1 MQHRSRLGRPLRLA
15 IPLLVFSAGCSTPR
29 LGTPG
34 APGAFV
40 DGTGHWSVTLGSPA
54 WTFGGALGVGAADL
68 TSSSGRDAI
77 GAYHETG
84 FAFRDGAARKG
95 AIRVYDQAPIVMFR
109 QQILADTANRN
120 PFPTIATL
128 PNTAHH
134 LSYIDQQFSPY
145 SFSSFG
151 PDSPWIFFDDTG
163 HTFILSAA
171 THFMNAAI
179 AQDDA
184 TSPIRCGIDSDVT
197 MLPAGFE
204 SDTLLVVEP
213 GINRA
218 FETWG
223 GALLALGGKTRPAN
237 DASPE
242 LNQLG
247 YWTDNGASYYY
258 NFDQQRGY
266 TGTLLAV
273 RDEFQQKGIPLGYMQ
288 LDSWWYPKGSPDGW
302 SDRSSGEYLLN
313 ADSTLFPDGLAAF
326 QEQLRIPLVTHARWI
341 DPKSPYR
348 AKYTMSN
355 NVSTDLRFWN
365 DIGAYL
371 KSNGVSIYEQDW
383 LDLLALPAT
392 TNLADQ
398 DAFMDHMAAGM
409 KAAGLNV
416 QYCMPMPRHF
426 LQSTRYANLTTTRVN
441 YDHFMPARYPSFF
454 YASRLA
460 SAVGAWPWTDVFMST
475 EENNLILSTLTGGMV
490 GVGDALGTESAAN
503 LARVVRSD
511 GVIVKPDAPI
521 VLVDR
526 AVLDEARGVDAPAVG
541 ATFSDHGGGQR
552 MSYVFAYAKDGAK
565 NLTASF
571 TPAELGYSG
580 RVYVYSF
587 STGSTGS
594 GQLVDAG
601 GSFSAPLQNGF
612 GYWIVTPLGTSGLG
626 FLGDAGKY
634 VAAGK
639 KRVAGWRDDG
649 TLAIDLVFAAGE
661 GAVTLHGYAPA
672 APHATASA
680 GTVGA
685 VSWDA
690 ATQLFSV
697 DVTPAAGAASLTLT
711 P

>member
-1 MQHRSRLGRPLRLA
+1 M
-15 IPLLVFSAGCSTPR
+15 LVSAGCSTAR

-40 DGTGHWSVTLGSPA
+40 DGSGRWSVTLGSPG
-54 WTFGGALGVGAADL
+54 WTFGGTLGVAASQL
-68 TSSSGRDAI
+68 TSTSGRDAI
-77 GAYHETG
+77 GAYHESG
-84 FAFRDGAARKG
+84 FAFHQGGARKG
-95 AIRVYDQAPIVMFR
+95 AIRVYDDAPIVMFR
-109 QQILADTANRN
+109 QQVLADAANSA
-120 PFPTIATL
+120 PFPSIATL
-128 PNTAHH
+128 PNLPHH

-151 PDSPWIFFDDTG
+151 GDSPWIFFDDAG

-171 THFMNAAI
+171 AHFMNASL

-197 MLPAGFE
+197 TLPAGFE

-218 FETWG
+218 FDTWG
-223 GALLALGGKTRPAN
+223 GALMALGGKTRPAN

-242 LNQLG
+242 LNMLG

-258 NFDQQRGY
+258 AFDMQRGY

-273 RDEFQQKGIPLGYMQ
+273 RDEYQQKGIPLGYMQ
-288 LDSWWYPKGSPDGW
+288 LDSWWYPKGAPDAW
-302 SDRSSGEYLLN
+302 SDRSRGEYLLN
-313 ADSTLFPDGLAAF
+313 ADATLFPNGLAAF
-326 QEQLRIPLVTHARWI
+326 QQQLALPLVTHARWI
-341 DPKSPYR
+341 DASSPYR
-348 AKYTMSN
+348 TQYTMSN
-355 NVSTDLRFWN
+355 NVSTDPRFWN
-365 DIGAYL
+365 DVGRYL

-383 LDLLALPAT
+383 LDLEGLPLT

-409 KAAGLNV
+409 GASGLTM
-416 QYCMPMPRHF
+416 QYCMPLPRHF
-426 LQSTRYANLTTTRVN
+426 LQSTKYANLTTTRVN
-441 YDHFMPARYPSFF
+441 YDHFMPARYPTFF

-475 EENNLILSTLTGGMV
+475 EENNLLLSTLTGGMV
-490 GVGDALGTESAAN
+490 GVGDALGTESVAN
-503 LARVVRSD
+503 LMRVVRGD
-511 GVIVKPDAPI
+511 GAIVKPDAPI

-526 AVLDEARGVDAPAVG
+526 SVIDEARGVDAPAVG
-541 ATFSDHGGGQR
+541 ATWSDHGGGQR
-552 MSYVFAYAKDGAK
+552 MSYVFAYANQGAQ
-565 NLTASF
+565 NLTATF

-587 STGSTGS
+587 FAGTG
-594 GQLVDAG
+594 QIVDAG
-601 GSFSAPLQNGF
+601 GSVAAPLQNGF
-612 GYWIVTPLGTSGLG
+612 GYWIVTPLGASGLG

-639 KRVAGWRDDG
+639 KRVSGWRDDG
-649 TLAIDLVFAAGE
+649 TLAVDLVFAAGE
-661 GAVTLHGYAPA
+661 GAVTVHGYAPA
-672 APHATASA
+672 APHASA
-680 GTVGA
+680 VGGSVSA
-685 VSWDA
+685 VRWDA
-690 ATQLFSV
+690 TTQLFSV
-697 DVTPAAGAASLTLT
+697 DVTPSGGAASITLA